1 MSGKIEK
8 LAEELYDWSGRY
20 GAHGGVLWK
29 DARGNKQQEYIV
41 EAKFIL
47 REFIEKVFG
56 YRLISELREE
66 IKKVERQY
74 PDYVCES
81 NHCIFDDGFEQCCD
95 EKILKKMEEK

>member
-1 MSGKIEK
+1 MSEKIEK
-8 LAEELYDWSGRY
+8 LAEELYNWSGRY

-66 IKKVERQY
+66 IKKAENPYPLDMVEFEIFELCRQ
-74 PDYVCES
+74 
-81 NHCIFDDGFEQCCD
+81 
-95 EKILKKMEEK
+95 KIIKRMEEK